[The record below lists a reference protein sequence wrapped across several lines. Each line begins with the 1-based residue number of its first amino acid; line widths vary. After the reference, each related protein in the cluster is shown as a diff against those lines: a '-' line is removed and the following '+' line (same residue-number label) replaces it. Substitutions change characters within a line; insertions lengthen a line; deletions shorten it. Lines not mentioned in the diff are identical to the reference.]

1 MIEQSVS
8 LASNGVVKVPGYE
21 QLVRFGYTKNR
32 GVYRLAV
39 TASGE
44 WEGMTIRAFWHVPD
58 GKDPASS
65 LVVDGYVDVPAS
77 VTAQPGSGCITFEG
91 SDGTKTVTSADLRYR
106 VAANSGTEDGT
117 EPEPGTPAWQ
127 AFVDAVKESA
137 ASSEQSKTEA
147 LDAAQQAGAS
157 AQKAGQALS
166 DTITAKEDA
175 LKAIG
180 DKQTAATQAV
190 DTALDKALRQVEA
203 STESAQTAAS
213 EAATSA
219 GNANQ
224 SAQEAADSLREL
236 KDGIASGDFKG
247 EKGDKGDTGPIGPQ
261 GEQGPQGP
269 AVALDPTLSI
279 SGKAADAK
287 ATGDAIGQLKEDLS
301 HVITKTQLEESNTY
315 DRIAFIGN
323 ENQKKICISSDVE
336 ISVQVCGKNILDIS
350 DVSFRK
356 IKNDSGTEIDDWNGR
371 YNLNM
376 IPVNPG
382 ETIYVGFG
390 AQRVYQYDENGDW
403 LRRTGAHDQTSIYG
417 TFIIPDDCFF
427 VQFQWN
433 ATDSINKETPQ
444 VERGSVGT
452 EYEVYKSVSVTVTTE
467 KTEIVIPAYATIF
480 SSIASFT
487 VTEKGEIIYSPN
499 DEFKK
504 AILDHSI
511 IVPAC
516 LDYPIW
522 EPSEAT
528 DEYSSA
534 IGANQVTISI
544 TLSEFLSEYFDKY
557 IGVNADGYK
566 VTKRSIGRDSS
577 NDYEIM
583 EYTFRPERYNRTILI
598 SAGMNPCE
606 TSPMFGAAYLVKSIM
621 DGTDEPGLNY
631 LRENV
636 RFIIIPCIA
645 PWGFDQS
652 PLKYYNYNGVRI
664 NKNFDYNGSWK
675 QMPSNENPGESADS
689 EAETKILKAWLSQWA
704 NRAELWI
711 DCHSDTFGNTPR
723 LHQVITS
730 SSDIGAIIQ
739 PVQQRIT
746 NYYFEKGYIEDST
759 VSDVQ
764 PSWWTSPLTNYPK
777 TLYSEKIAG
786 IPALMI
792 EQYVNGTFYGSDGTH
807 NNDSYGI
814 KNYVLMLR
822 AFILACLKRNAI
834 SINTDAV
841 PWMAYQYSLN

>member
-1 MIEQSVS
+1 MGIQG
-8 LASNGVVKVPGYE
+8 LQGP
-21 QLVRFGYTKNR
+21 R
-32 GVYRLAV
+32 GEKGPKGD
-39 TASGE
+39 TG
-44 WEGMTIRAFWHVPD
+44 
-58 GKDPASS
+58 
-65 LVVDGYVDVPAS
+65 
-77 VTAQPGSGCITFEG
+77 AQGP
-91 SDGTKTVTSADLRYR
+91 K
-106 VAANSGTEDGT
+106 
-117 EPEPGTPAWQ
+117 
-127 AFVDAVKESA
+127 
-137 ASSEQSKTEA
+137 
-147 LDAAQQAGAS
+147 
-157 AQKAGQALS
+157 
-166 DTITAKEDA
+166 
-175 LKAIG
+175 G
-180 DKQTAATQAV
+180 DRGPT
-190 DTALDKALRQVEA
+190 
-203 STESAQTAAS
+203 
-213 EAATSA
+213 
-219 GNANQ
+219 
-224 SAQEAADSLREL
+224 
-236 KDGIASGDFKG
+236 G
-247 EKGDKGDTGPIGPQ
+247 EKGDRGERGPKGDTYDDS
-261 GEQGPQGP
+261 E
-269 AVALDPTLSI
+269 VRVSI
-279 SGKAADAK
+279 DE
-287 ATGDAIGQLKEDLS
+287 LKDDLS
-301 HVITKTQLEESNTY
+301 HVITKTQQEESNTY

-323 ENQKKICISSDVE
+323 DNQKKICISSDVD

-350 DVSFRK
+350 DVSYRK
-356 IKNDSGTEIDDWNGR
+356 IKNDSGIEIDDYNGR

-376 IPVNPG
+376 VPVNPG
-382 ETIYVGFG
+382 ETIYIGFG
-390 AQRVYQYDENGDW
+390 AQRVYQYDKNGDW
-403 LRRTGAHDQTSIYG
+403 LRRTGAHNQTLIYG
-417 TFIIPDDCFF
+417 TFIVPDDCFF

-433 ATDSINKETPQ
+433 TVDSINKETPQ

-467 KTEIVIPAYATIF
+467 QTEIVIPAYATIF

-487 VTEKGEIIYSPN
+487 VTEKGDTIYSPN

-534 IGANQVTISI
+534 IGTNQVTISI

-577 NDYEIM
+577 NEYEIM

-621 DGTDEPGLNY
+621 DGTEEPGLNY

-675 QMPSNENPGESADS
+675 QMPSNEYPGESADS

-739 PVQQRIT
+739 PIQQRIT
-746 NYYFEKGYIEDST
+746 NYYVEKGYIEDST
-759 VSDVQ
+759 ASDVQ

-792 EQYVNGTFYGSDGTH
+792 EQYVNGTFYGSDGAH

-822 AFILACLKRNAI
+822 AFILGCLKRNAI

-841 PWMAYQYSLN
+841 PWMPYQYSLN

>member
-1 MIEQSVS
+1 MAERKITDSQQTES
-8 LASNGVVKVPGYE
+8 LDSIFVN
-21 QLVRFGYTKNR
+21 
-32 GVYRLAV
+32 
-39 TASGE
+39 
-44 WEGMTIRAFWHVPD
+44 D
-58 GKDPASS
+58 G
-65 LVVDGYVDVPAS
+65 GN
-77 VTAQPGSGCITFEG
+77 
-91 SDGTKTVTSADLRYR
+91 LRQI
-106 VAANSGTEDGT
+106 
-117 EPEPGTPAWQ
+117 P
-127 AFVDAVKESA
+127 KEKA
-137 ASSEQSKTEA
+137 REA
-147 LDAAQQAGAS
+147 LGITDAES
-157 AQKAGQALS
+157 NI
-166 DTITAKEDA
+166 DD
-175 LKAIG
+175 LK
-180 DKQTAATQAV
+180 
-190 DTALDKALRQVEA
+190 
-203 STESAQTAAS
+203 S
-213 EAATSA
+213 
-219 GNANQ
+219 
-224 SAQEAADSLREL
+224 
-236 KDGIASGDFKG
+236 
-247 EKGDKGDTGPIGPQ
+247 
-261 GEQGPQGP
+261 
-269 AVALDPTLSI
+269 
-279 SGKAADAK
+279 
-287 ATGDAIGQLKEDLS
+287 DLS
-301 HVITKTQLEESNTY
+301 HVITKTQLEKSNTY
-315 DRIAFIGN
+315 ERIAFIGN

-350 DVSFRK
+350 NVSSRK
-356 IKNDSGTEIDDWNGR
+356 IKNDSGTEIDDYNGR

-376 IPVNPG
+376 VPVNPG
-382 ETIYVGFG
+382 ETIYIGFG
-390 AQRVYQYDENGDW
+390 AQRVYQYAENGDW
-403 LRRTGAHDQTSIYG
+403 LRRTGAHDQRLIYG
-417 TFIIPDDCFF
+417 TFIVPDDCFF

-433 ATDSINKETPQ
+433 MVDSINKETPQ

-452 EYEVYKSVSVTVTTE
+452 EYEAYKSVSVIVTTE
-467 KTEIVIPAYATIF
+467 QTEIVIPAYATIY
-480 SSIASFT
+480 SSIAPFT
-487 VTEKGEIIYSPN
+487 VTEKGDTIYSPN

-504 AILDHSI
+504 AILGHSI

-522 EPSEAT
+522 EPSETT
-528 DEYSSA
+528 DAYSSA
-534 IGANQVTISI
+534 IGTNQVTISI
-544 TLSEFLSEYFDKY
+544 SLAEFLAEYFDKY
-557 IGVNADGYK
+557 IGVNANGYK

-577 NDYEIM
+577 NGYEIM
-583 EYTFRPERYNRTILI
+583 EYTFRPERYNRTILL

-606 TSPMFGAAYLVKSIM
+606 TSPMFGVAYLVKSIM

-636 RFIIIPCIA
+636 RFVIIPCIA

-675 QMPSNENPGESADS
+675 QMPSNEYPGESADS
-689 EAETKILKAWLSQWA
+689 EAETKVLKAWLSQWA

-746 NYYFEKGYIEDST
+746 NYYVEKGYIKDST
-759 VSDVQ
+759 ASDVQ